1 MPGAKLIVELN
12 WNLCPHNADYLDT
25 VVILGRPGYESRA
38 ELLSAELNLPTIAP
52 EDMSVLSSGFTLV
65 VDHAGLS
72 LQQMGVGAPGPIR
85 CDFAEGALRHRRLY
99 GGGKGQDIAKS
110 VGLSHKGF
118 RPLVLD
124 MTAGLGRDGFVL
136 GTLGATLQMF
146 ERHPVV
152 CALLQDGLDRAQKQA
167 VTDRELAEILAR
179 ISVFGLDGKDYL
191 EQLTEESCPDVIY
204 LDPMF
209 PMREKSSKVKKE
221 MQLFHQL
228 VGMDMDATELLPLA
242 LSRVRYRV
250 VVKRPTYAPFL
261 AESKPSY
268 SLKGKSTRFDI
279 YSVQKLP

>member
-1 MPGAKLIVELN
+1 M
-12 WNLCPHNADYLDT
+12 CPHNADYLDT

-136 GTLGATLQMF
+136 GTLGATLQML

-228 VGMDMDATELLPLA
+228 VGMDMDATKLLPLA

-250 VVKRPTYAPFL
+250 VVKRPTHAPFL
-261 AESKPSY
+261 AESIPSY

>member
-1 MPGAKLIVELN
+1 
-12 WNLCPHNADYLDT
+12 LCPCSDDIGNIVL
-25 VVILGRPGYESRA
+25 LGRPGCESRA
-38 ELLSAELNLPTIAP
+38 ELLSAELNLPTISP

-65 VDHAGLS
+65 VDHTGLS

-85 CDFAEGALRHRRLY
+85 CDFVAGALRHRRLY

-136 GTLGATLQMF
+136 STLGATVQMI

-152 CALLQDGLDRAQKQA
+152 LALLQDGLTRAQLEA
-167 VTDRELAEILAR
+167 GADPELEEVLAR

-191 EQLTEESCPDVIY
+191 EQLSEEHRPDVVY

-209 PMREKSSKVKKE
+209 PPRGKSSKVKKE

-228 VGMDMDATELLPLA
+228 VGVDSDASELLPMA
-242 LSRVRYRV
+242 LEKTRYRV
-250 VVKRPTYAPFL
+250 VVKRPTHAPFL